1 MPLNTLSIKKV
12 SQSGACI
19 KDLTKTNSLKGC
31 LCEILPG
38 ISELNTVWRKMR
50 TFDAIIP
57 YLKKSYAQI
66 TGGIIMLIMVDVVQ
80 LAMPKVMQY
89 AIDHIQA
96 RTIDNHGLVLV
107 GLIIFGLAIAV
118 MILRY
123 FWRVLIIGNSHKI
136 DRYLRQDYYDHLLTL
151 SQNFFNRSKTGDL
164 MAYATNDLNAVRMLF
179 GMGLIAAMDIIL
191 MTVASFSF
199 MITINW
205 RLTLL
210 AIIPMP
216 FLTLTIRHF
225 GRKMHKRF
233 GAVQASF
240 ATLSGR
246 VQESISGIRIVKA
259 FNQEHAELNKMDG
272 VSQDFVRQNIALA
285 KISGIFHPFMGFI
298 VSISMIIT
306 LYFGGRAAI
315 RGDISIGGFIAFF
328 QYLGMLVWPMI
339 AIGMI
344 VDMYQR
350 GTASLKRLNSIFEQ
364 KPEIDDSEADPS
376 IKQLYG
382 AIKIHE
388 LNFRYAHELP
398 EIFIGI
404 SAAIEQGK
412 TLAVVGPTGCGKTTL
427 IELLVRIYD
436 PPKGSIFLDDTEIHR
451 IPLKVLRRDMVLV
464 PQDIFLFS
472 DSIANNIRLGNPE
485 TSLDKV
491 FDAARAAMVYDEIIE
506 FDNGFDTM
514 VGERGITLSGGQK
527 QRVAIARA
535 LLTNPQ
541 ILILDDALS
550 AVDTKTER
558 HILERLIELRKGKT
572 TIIIAHRISSIQH
585 ADKIIVLGEGQ
596 IVERGSH
603 DTLLKLGGLYNDLYE
618 KQRIKARLEGE
629 EL

>member
-1 MPLNTLSIKKV
+1 
-12 SQSGACI
+12 
-19 KDLTKTNSLKGC
+19 
-31 LCEILPG
+31 
-38 ISELNTVWRKMR
+38 MR

-57 YLKKSYAQI
+57 YLKKSYLQI
-66 TGGIIMLIMVDVVQ
+66 TGGIIMLILVDVVQ

-96 RTIDNHGLVLV
+96 RTIDQRGLAWV
-107 GLIIFGLAIAV
+107 GLLIFAFAIAV
-118 MILRY
+118 MVLRY
-123 FWRVLIIGNSHKI
+123 FWRVLIIGNSHRI
-136 DRYLRQDYYDHLLTL
+136 DKYMRQDYYDHLLTL

-199 MITINW
+199 MVTINW

-233 GAVQASF
+233 GAVQESF

-259 FNQEHAELNKMDG
+259 FNQEKAELDKMDE

-285 KISGIFHPFMGFI
+285 KISGIFQPSMGFI
-298 VSISMIIT
+298 VSTSMIIT

-364 KPEIDDSEADPS
+364 QPEIDDSQANQRITRLTGS
-376 IKQLYG
+376 IRVDNLQ
-382 AIKIHE
+382 
-388 LNFRYAHELP
+388 FRYANDLP
-398 EIFIGI
+398 LIFNGIGT
-404 SAAIEQGK
+404 AIDHGK

-436 PPKGSIFLDDTEIHR
+436 PPKNSIYIDDHELHT
-451 IPLKVLRRDMVLV
+451 IPLNVLRRDMVLV

-472 DSIANNIRLGNPE
+472 DTIANNIRLGNPE
-485 TSLDKV
+485 TDLEKV
-491 FDAARAAMVYDEIIE
+491 FDAARAAMVYDEIME
-506 FDNGFDTM
+506 FDNKFDTL

-558 HILERLIELRKGKT
+558 YILERLIELRKGKT
-572 TIIIAHRISSIQH
+572 TLIIAHRISSIQH
-585 ADKIIVLGEGQ
+585 ADLIVVLGDALIAEH
-596 IVERGSH
+596 GSH
-603 DTLLKLGGLYNDLYE
+603 EELLKLGGLYNDLYE

-629 EL
+629 EI